1 MPSFRGNCAVAINEE
16 EFLIM
21 GANFVDKR
29 KNRVSKYNAKTGQW
43 TRMPDLKIGRF
54 NGHDCEFF
62 KGSSRGDY
70 VLVTGGYADK
80 TTPPGMDFY
89 SKTTEMYYIPS
100 GESKIV
106 GDLNKGRYEL
116 ALVKVAS
123 PKETIYAVGGG
134 RRGSDLSSVEEW
146 DDINRAWKMTS
157 IKLSKSKRLYAYL
170 AVARDMICPK

>member
-43 TRMPDLKIGRF
+43 TQMPDLKIGRF
-54 NGHDCEFF
+54 NGHDCELF

-70 VLVTGGYADK
+70 VLVTGGWADK
-80 TTPPGMDFY
+80 TTPPGMELY
-89 SKTTEMYYIPS
+89 SKRTEMYYIPS
-100 GESKIV
+100 GESEIV
-106 GDLNKGRYEL
+106 GDLNTGRNEA

-134 RRGSDLSSVEEW
+134 RNSDLNSVEEW

-157 IKLSKSKRLYAYL
+157 IKLSKSKEFFAYL
-170 AVARDMICPK
+170 EVARDMICPK

>member
-1 MPSFRGNCAVAINEE
+1 
-16 EFLIM
+16 
-21 GANFVDKR
+21 
-29 KNRVSKYNAKTGQW
+29 
-43 TRMPDLKIGRF
+43 
-54 NGHDCEFF
+54 
-62 KGSSRGDY
+62 
-70 VLVTGGYADK
+70 
-80 TTPPGMDFY
+80 MDFY

-170 AVARDMICPK
+170 EVSRDLICPK